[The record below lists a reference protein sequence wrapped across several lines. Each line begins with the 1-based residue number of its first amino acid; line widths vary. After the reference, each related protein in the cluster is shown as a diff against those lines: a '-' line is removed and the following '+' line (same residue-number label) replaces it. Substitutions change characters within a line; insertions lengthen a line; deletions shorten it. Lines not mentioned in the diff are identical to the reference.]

1 MTDRV
6 LNRRK
11 VSMTLPLTLER
22 LKYLLDTSKVNIETD
37 FWLKSR
43 LINYLQ
49 INVFFSYQNFL
60 RINKACKF

>member
-1 MTDRV
+1 MIDRV
-6 LNRRK
+6 LNTRK
-11 VSMTLPLTLER
+11 VSMTLALTLEH
-22 LKYLLDTSKVNIETD
+22 LKYRLDTSKVNIETD
-37 FWLKSR
+37 FWWKSC

>member
-60 RINKACKF
+60 WINKACKF